1 MPEVFCS
8 VIREALQADPFF
20 GTVAGEPPEQAVTM

>member
-8 VIREALQADPFF
+8 VISEALQAGTLS
-20 GTVAGEPPEQAVTM
+20 GTVAGEPPERAVTM